1 MIKFYHKLLI
11 ILTTITVVSFLI
23 LGFIVHN
30 SIYTISVEHQKKEL
44 QKHAQQIISLHH
56 NHNDRRIQ
64 SLAETYESNI
74 LILDKGKT
82 YRVNTK
88 QDFNIEKRKAE
99 LLRQL
104 KSENPVYILD
114 GKAGEY
120 LFGIEKGN
128 VTLLMSGEYDTVY
141 ALQMQ
146 FWKYLILMGIVF
158 IALIFFTVR
167 YINRT
172 YIQPINEVSYAASL
186 LTQGNYRVRVPESS
200 VKETRELYV
209 TINVLARRLERL
221 NSEQKIQRNR
231 LVTTLENIPSAVLMI
246 DKHGNIVVANKTF
259 YDIFNENTN
268 VEQQNYEK
276 LLHPTLKKLVVEG
289 FRTEK
294 PVYDQV
300 ELHLNQIHQKF
311 FDTSCVPILTRT
323 KKRLQ
328 GMVIVL
334 HDITQLKKL
343 ENLRRDFVAN
353 VSHELKTP
361 ITSIKGFT
369 ETLLDGAKNDEASL
383 DMFLNIM
390 LKESNRI
397 QSLVDD
403 LLDLSKIEQ
412 NTELDKHS
420 IRLSKVAHHALEM
433 IQPLAQDKNIEL
445 IDEINDNVTAMADE
459 SKMSQVIVNLL
470 SNAVNYS
477 PPDKTITI
485 RVYNKERCKV
495 IEVIDQ
501 GIGIAKEETY
511 RIFERFYRVD
521 KARSRD
527 SGGTGLG
534 LSITKHIVEG
544 YQGTIEVESEL
555 GNGSIFRVQL
565 PE

>member
-120 LFGIEKGN
+120 LFGVEKGN

-268 VEQQNYEK
+268 VEHQNYEK
-276 LLHPTLKKLVVEG
+276 FLHPTLKKLVVEG

-420 IRLSKVAHHALEM
+420 IRLSKVAHHALEI

-445 IDEINDNVTAMADE
+445 IDEINDNVNAMADE

-555 GNGSIFRVQL
+555 GKGSIFRVQL

>member
-276 LLHPTLKKLVVEG
+276 LLHPTLIKLVVEG

-555 GNGSIFRVQL
+555 GKGSIFRVQL

>member
-369 ETLLDGAKNDEASL
+369 ETLLDGAKNDDASL

-555 GNGSIFRVQL
+555 GKGSIFRVQL

>member
-433 IQPLAQDKNIEL
+433 IQPLAQDKNIEI

-477 PPDKTITI
+477 SPDKTITI

-555 GNGSIFRVQL
+555 GKGSIFRVQL

>member
-412 NTELDKHS
+412 NTALDKHQ
-420 IRLSKVAHHALEM
+420 INLSQVANNALAM
-433 IQPLAQDKNIEL
+433 IQPLANDKNIDL
-445 IDEINDNVTAMADE
+445 IDEIDDKVTALADE
-459 SKMSQVIVNLL
+459 TKMSQVIVNLL

-477 PPDKTITI
+477 PPDKTITL
-485 RVYNKERCKV
+485 RVFEDAKYKV
-495 IEVIDQ
+495 IEVIDE
-501 GIGIAKEETY
+501 GIGIAEEETG

-521 KARSRD
+521 KARSRE

-544 YQGTIEVESEL
+544 YQGIIEVESEI
-555 GNGSIFRVQL
+555 GKGSTFRVQL

>member
-361 ITSIKGFT
+361 ITSIKGFA

-555 GNGSIFRVQL
+555 GKGSIFRVQL

>member
-420 IRLSKVAHHALEM
+420 ILLSKVAHHALEM

-555 GNGSIFRVQL
+555 GKGSIFRVQL

>member
-300 ELHLNQIHQKF
+300 ELLLNQIHQKF

-555 GNGSIFRVQL
+555 GKGSIFRVQL

>member
-433 IQPLAQDKNIEL
+433 FQPLAQDKNIEL

-555 GNGSIFRVQL
+555 GKGSIFRVQL

>member
-30 SIYTISVEHQKKEL
+30 SIYTISVDHQKREL
-44 QKHAQQIISLHH
+44 LKQSKHIIQLYQADQSS
-56 NHNDRRIQ
+56 RIQ
-64 SLAETYESNI
+64 DIAETYQANI
-74 LILDKGKT
+74 HIITNGKT
-82 YRVNTK
+82 ETLHTEK
-88 QDFNIEKRKAE
+88 DFTIENRKDE

-104 KSENPVYILD
+104 HSENPVYILD
-114 GKAGEY
+114 GKSGEY
-120 LFGIEKGN
+120 LYGVKHQQT
-128 VTLLMSGEYDTVY
+128 VLLMSGKYDAVY
-141 ALQMQ
+141 DLQMQ
-146 FWKYLILMGIVF
+146 FWKYLILIGIV
-158 IALIFFTVR
+158 IMALIFFTVR

-186 LTQGNYRVRVPESS
+186 LTQGNYKVRVPESS

-246 DKHGNIVVANKTF
+246 DKHGKIVVANKTF
-259 YDIFNENTN
+259 YEIFNETKN
-268 VEQQNYEK
+268 VEHQNYEK
-276 LLHPTLKKLVVEG
+276 FIHPTLKKLVVEG

-300 ELHLNQIHQKF
+300 ELQLSLIHQKF

-361 ITSIKGFT
+361 ITSMKGFT

-397 QSLVDD
+397 QSLVND

-412 NTELDKHS
+412 NTALDKHP
-420 IRLSKVAHHALEM
+420 INLSQVANNALDL
-433 IQPLAQDKNIEL
+433 IQPLASEKNIDL
-445 IDEINDNVTAMADE
+445 IDEIDEHITALADE
-459 SKMSQVIVNLL
+459 TKMSQVIVNLL

-477 PPDKTITI
+477 PPDKTITL
-485 RVYNKERCKV
+485 RVYQNDKHKV
-495 IEVIDQ
+495 IEVIDE
-501 GIGIAKEETY
+501 GIGIAEEETV

-521 KARSRD
+521 KARSRE

-544 YQGTIEVESEL
+544 YQGKIEVESEI
-555 GNGSIFRVQL
+555 GKGSTFRVQL

>member
-128 VTLLMSGEYDTVY
+128 VTLLMSGEYVTVY

-268 VEQQNYEK
+268 VEHQNYEK
-276 LLHPTLKKLVVEG
+276 FLHPTLKKLVVEG

-555 GNGSIFRVQL
+555 GKGSIFRVQL

>member
-44 QKHAQQIISLHH
+44 QKHAKQIINLHH
-56 NHNDRRIQ
+56 NHNDARIQ

-82 YRVNTK
+82 YHVNTK

-114 GKAGEY
+114 GKATEY

-246 DKHGNIVVANKTF
+246 DKHGKIVVANKTF

-268 VEQQNYEK
+268 VEHQNYEK
-276 LLHPTLKKLVVEG
+276 FLHPTLKKLVVEG

-294 PVYDQV
+294 PVYNQV

-445 IDEINDNVTAMADE
+445 IDEIDDNVTAMADE

>member
-88 QDFNIEKRKAE
+88 QYFNIEKRKAE

-477 PPDKTITI
+477 PSDKTITI

-555 GNGSIFRVQL
+555 GKGSIFRVQL

>member
-477 PPDKTITI
+477 SPDKTITI

-555 GNGSIFRVQL
+555 GKGSIFRVQL

>member
-23 LGFIVHN
+23 LGFIVHS

-44 QKHAQQIISLHH
+44 QKHAEQIIRLHL
-56 NHNDRRIQ
+56 NRNDARVQ
-64 SLAETYESNI
+64 SIAETYEANI
-74 LILDKGKT
+74 LIIDDGKT
-82 YRVNTK
+82 YHLNTTK
-88 QDFNIEKRKAE
+88 DFNIEKRKAE
-99 LLRQL
+99 LLRQV

-120 LFGIEKGN
+120 LFGIKKGN
-128 VTLLMSGEYDTVY
+128 VTLLMSGQYNTVY

-146 FWKYLILMGIVF
+146 FWKYLILMGIVI

-259 YDIFNENTN
+259 YEIFNENSN
-268 VEQQNYEK
+268 VEHQNYEK
-276 LLHPTLKKLVVEG
+276 FLHPTLKKLVVEG

-300 ELHLNQIHQKF
+300 ELHLNHIHQKF

-403 LLDLSKIEQ
+403 LLNLSKIEQ
-412 NTELDKHS
+412 NAELDKHP
-420 IRLSKVAHHALEM
+420 INLSKVAHHALEM
-433 IQPLAQDKNIEL
+433 IQPIAQDKNIEL
-445 IDEINDNVTAMADE
+445 IDEIDEQVTAMADE
-459 SKMSQVIVNLL
+459 AKMSQVIVNLL

-477 PPDKTITI
+477 PLNKTITI
-485 RVYNKERCKV
+485 RVFMKAQFRV

-501 GIGIAKEETY
+501 GIGIAEEETF

-521 KARSRD
+521 KARSRE

-555 GNGSIFRVQL
+555 GVGSTFRVQL

>member
-30 SIYTISVEHQKKEL
+30 SIYTISVDYQKKEL
-44 QKHAQQIISLHH
+44 QKQAKQIINLYHD
-56 NHNDRRIQ
+56 NNKARIH
-64 SLAETYESNI
+64 SLAKTYEANI
-74 LILDKGKT
+74 LISQDGKEFK
-82 YRVNTK
+82 VNTVK
-88 QDFNIEKRKAE
+88 DFEIEKRKNE
-99 LLRQL
+99 LERQL
-104 KSENPVYILD
+104 QSENPLYMLD

-128 VTLLMSGEYDTVY
+128 TTLLMSGKYDTVY

-146 FWKYLILMGIVF
+146 FWKYLILIGIVI

-259 YDIFNENTN
+259 YDIFNETKS
-268 VEQQNYEK
+268 VEHQNYEK
-276 LLHPTLKKLVVEG
+276 LLHPSLKKLVVEG

-300 ELHLNQIHQKF
+300 ELHLNHIHQKF

-361 ITSIKGFT
+361 ITSMKGFT

-397 QSLVDD
+397 QSLVND

-412 NTELDKHS
+412 NATLEKHP
-420 IRLSKVAHHALEM
+420 IDLSQVAQNALAM
-433 IQPLAQDKNIEL
+433 IQPIANDKNIQL
-445 IDEINDNVTAMADE
+445 IDEIDEKVTALASE

-477 PPDKTITI
+477 PADKTVTL
-485 RVYNKERCKV
+485 RVFKEQRQKV
-495 IEVIDQ
+495 IEVIDE
-501 GIGIAKEETY
+501 GIGIAEEETY

-521 KARSRD
+521 KARSRE

-544 YQGTIEVESEL
+544 FQGSIEIESEL
-555 GNGSIFRVQL
+555 GVGSTFRVRL

>member
-555 GNGSIFRVQL
+555 GKGSIFRVQL

>member
-445 IDEINDNVTAMADE
+445 IDEINDNVTALADE

-555 GNGSIFRVQL
+555 GKGSIFRVQL

>member
-82 YRVNTK
+82 YRFNTK

-555 GNGSIFRVQL
+555 GKGSIFRVQL

>member
-186 LTQGNYRVRVPESS
+186 LTQGNYHVRVPESS

-555 GNGSIFRVQL
+555 GKGSIFRVQL

>member
-120 LFGIEKGN
+120 LFGVEKGN

-268 VEQQNYEK
+268 VEHQNYEK
-276 LLHPTLKKLVVEG
+276 FLHPTLKKLVVEG

-555 GNGSIFRVQL
+555 GKGSIFRVQL

>member
-82 YRVNTK
+82 YRVNTN

-114 GKAGEY
+114 GKAGEF

-555 GNGSIFRVQL
+555 GKGSIFRVQL

>member
-56 NHNDRRIQ
+56 IHNDRRIQ

-104 KSENPVYILD
+104 KSENPVYILE

-268 VEQQNYEK
+268 VEHQNYEK
-276 LLHPTLKKLVVEG
+276 FLHPTLKKLVVEG

-555 GNGSIFRVQL
+555 GKGSIFRVQL

>member
-120 LFGIEKGN
+120 LFGVEKGN

-268 VEQQNYEK
+268 VEHQNYEK
-276 LLHPTLKKLVVEG
+276 FLHPTLKKLVVEG

-397 QSLVDD
+397 KSLVDD

-445 IDEINDNVTAMADE
+445 IDEINDNVNAMADE

-555 GNGSIFRVQL
+555 GKGSIFRVQL

>member
-300 ELHLNQIHQKF
+300 ELLLNQIHQKF

-343 ENLRRDFVAN
+343 EDLRRDFVAN

-555 GNGSIFRVQL
+555 GKGSIFRVQL

>member
-44 QKHAQQIISLHH
+44 QKHGQQIISLHH

-64 SLAETYESNI
+64 SLAETYESDI

-445 IDEINDNVTAMADE
+445 IDEINDNVTAIADE

-555 GNGSIFRVQL
+555 GKGSIFRVQL

>member
-470 SNAVNYS
+470 SNSVNYS

-555 GNGSIFRVQL
+555 GKGSIFRVQL

>member
-30 SIYTISVEHQKKEL
+30 SIYTISVDHQKREL
-44 QKHAQQIISLHH
+44 LKHSKQIIQLNQSH
-56 NHNDRRIQ
+56 NEARIHDI
-64 SLAETYESNI
+64 AETYQANI
-74 LILDKGKT
+74 RIIQNGKMNNVT
-82 YRVNTK
+82 TTKEFEIEKK
-88 QDFNIEKRKAE
+88 QDE
-99 LLRQL
+99 LIRQL

-120 LFGIEKGN
+120 LFG
-128 VTLLMSGEYDTVY
+128 VHHQHTTLLISGKYDTVY
-141 ALQMQ
+141 DLQMQ
-146 FWKYLILMGIVF
+146 FWKYLILIGIVI

-186 LTQGNYRVRVPESS
+186 LTQGNYKVRIPESS

-246 DKHGNIVVANKTF
+246 DKHGKIVVANKTF
-259 YDIFNENTN
+259 YEIFNETKN
-268 VEQQNYEK
+268 VEHQNYEK
-276 LLHPTLKKLVVEG
+276 FLHPTLKKLVVEG

-300 ELHLNQIHQKF
+300 ELQLSLIHQKF

-361 ITSIKGFT
+361 ITSMKGFT

-412 NTELDKHS
+412 NTALDKHQ
-420 IRLSKVAHHALEM
+420 INLSQVANNALAM
-433 IQPLAQDKNIEL
+433 IQPLANDKNIDL
-445 IDEINDNVTAMADE
+445 IDEIDDKVTALADE
-459 SKMSQVIVNLL
+459 TKMSQVIVNLL

-477 PPDKTITI
+477 PPDKTITL
-485 RVYNKERCKV
+485 RVFEDAKYKV
-495 IEVIDQ
+495 IEVIDE
-501 GIGIAKEETY
+501 GIGIAEEETG

-521 KARSRD
+521 KARSRE

-544 YQGTIEVESEL
+544 YQGIIEVESEI
-555 GNGSIFRVQL
+555 GKGSTFRVQL

>member
-141 ALQMQ
+141 ALQIQ

-555 GNGSIFRVQL
+555 GKGSIFRVQL

>member
-294 PVYDQV
+294 PVFDQV

-555 GNGSIFRVQL
+555 GKGSIFRVQL

>member
-433 IQPLAQDKNIEL
+433 IQPLAQDKNIEF

-555 GNGSIFRVQL
+555 GKGSIFRVQL

>member
-259 YDIFNENTN
+259 YDIFNDNTN

-555 GNGSIFRVQL
+555 GKGSIFRVQL

>member
-186 LTQGNYRVRVPESS
+186 LTQGNYRVRVSESS

-300 ELHLNQIHQKF
+300 ELLLNQIHQKF

-555 GNGSIFRVQL
+555 GKGSIFRVQL

>member
-82 YRVNTK
+82 YRVNTN

-268 VEQQNYEK
+268 V
-276 LLHPTLKKLVVEG
+276 
-289 FRTEK
+289 
-294 PVYDQV
+294 
-300 ELHLNQIHQKF
+300 
-311 FDTSCVPILTRT
+311 
-323 KKRLQ
+323 
-328 GMVIVL
+328 
-334 HDITQLKKL
+334 
-343 ENLRRDFVAN
+343 
-353 VSHELKTP
+353 
-361 ITSIKGFT
+361 
-369 ETLLDGAKNDEASL
+369 
-383 DMFLNIM
+383 
-390 LKESNRI
+390 
-397 QSLVDD
+397 
-403 LLDLSKIEQ
+403 
-412 NTELDKHS
+412 
-420 IRLSKVAHHALEM
+420 
-433 IQPLAQDKNIEL
+433 
-445 IDEINDNVTAMADE
+445 
-459 SKMSQVIVNLL
+459 
-470 SNAVNYS
+470 
-477 PPDKTITI
+477 
-485 RVYNKERCKV
+485 
-495 IEVIDQ
+495 
-501 GIGIAKEETY
+501 
-511 RIFERFYRVD
+511 
-521 KARSRD
+521 
-527 SGGTGLG
+527 
-534 LSITKHIVEG
+534 
-544 YQGTIEVESEL
+544 
-555 GNGSIFRVQL
+555 
-565 PE
+565 

>member
-1 MIKFYHKLLI
+1 
-11 ILTTITVVSFLI
+11 
-23 LGFIVHN
+23 
-30 SIYTISVEHQKKEL
+30 
-44 QKHAQQIISLHH
+44 
-56 NHNDRRIQ
+56 
-64 SLAETYESNI
+64 
-74 LILDKGKT
+74 
-82 YRVNTK
+82 
-88 QDFNIEKRKAE
+88 
-99 LLRQL
+99 
-104 KSENPVYILD
+104 
-114 GKAGEY
+114 
-120 LFGIEKGN
+120 
-128 VTLLMSGEYDTVY
+128 
-141 ALQMQ
+141 
-146 FWKYLILMGIVF
+146 
-158 IALIFFTVR
+158 
-167 YINRT
+167 
-172 YIQPINEVSYAASL
+172 
-186 LTQGNYRVRVPESS
+186 
-200 VKETRELYV
+200 
-209 TINVLARRLERL
+209 
-221 NSEQKIQRNR
+221 
-231 LVTTLENIPSAVLMI
+231 
-246 DKHGNIVVANKTF
+246 NKTL
-259 YDIFNENTN
+259 YDIINENTN

>member
-82 YRVNTK
+82 YRVNTN

-555 GNGSIFRVQL
+555 GKGSIFRVQL

>member
-44 QKHAQQIISLHH
+44 QKHVQQIISLHH

-555 GNGSIFRVQL
+555 GKGSIFRVQL

>member
-343 ENLRRDFVAN
+343 ENLRRGFVAN

-555 GNGSIFRVQL
+555 GKGSIFRVQL